1 MATRLHLTTPPEGVN
16 AKSLTTFVVLT
27 TPVAVDS
34 ISTRIATARQLA
46 GISAAHLGELSGL
59 SRSAVALI
67 ESGERKDPGGS
78 TVAAIAA
85 ALGVSTD
92 WLLNGTGKA
101 PTAQTVKS
109 AVTRAET
116 KTGTN
121 G

>member
-1 MATRLHLTTPPEGVN
+1 
-16 AKSLTTFVVLT
+16 
-27 TPVAVDS
+27 VDS

-46 GISAAHLGELSGL
+46 EISAAHLGRLAGL

-67 ESGERKDPGGS
+67 ESGERENPEGR

-92 WLLNGTGKA
+92 WLLNGTGAA
-101 PTAQTVKS
+101 PTAKSVKA
-109 AVTRAET
+109 AVSCAET
-116 KTGTN
+116 RTGTN